1 MQCLVAHDH
10 YSHGTAEY
18 PYINRKSSA
27 AGGVKYLGRSVMSIS
42 TLVVEREEEVA
53 IYLYIGTEIV
63 GHNIR
68 VGLVFIFRR

>member
-1 MQCLVAHDH
+1 MQCLVARDH

-18 PYINRKSSA
+18 PYINRKS
-27 AGGVKYLGRSVMSIS
+27 GVEYLGRSVTSIS

-68 VGLVFIFRR
+68 VGLVFIYRR